1 MVEPTAVGRVVDKIA
16 SDEDVT
22 DSVIDDGVDEDSAAV
37 DDRVEVTYC
46 DVVSARGDDALDRVS
61 AGIDDVAALVDKMV
75 VADGEDDCSVAA
87 LEEGIPTT
95 LVEVTDDRTE
105 ETAEVPREI
114 VGNGMEEAEGE
125 LVAKADDPVKTELPV
140 GELAVADDADPT
152 LEVGTGIT
160 TVIEG
165 CVAELAALLIPGPE
179 GVYAGYVEA
188 DGYRGTATVYDG
200 PSHVER
206 TALLGV

>member
-61 AGIDDVAALVDKMV
+61 AGIDDVAAL
-75 VADGEDDCSVAA
+75 
-87 LEEGIPTT
+87 EEGIPTT

-125 LVAKADDPVKTELPV
+125 LVVKADDPVETELPV
-140 GELAVADDADPT
+140 GELAVGDDADPT

-165 CVAELAALLIPGPE
+165 CVAELGALLTPGPE

>member
-61 AGIDDVAALVDKMV
+61 AGIDD
-75 VADGEDDCSVAA
+75 VAA

-165 CVAELAALLIPGPE
+165 CVAELGALLTPGPE

>member
-22 DSVIDDGVDEDSAAV
+22 DSVIDDGVEEDSVAV

-61 AGIDDVAALVDKMV
+61 AGIDD
-75 VADGEDDCSVAA
+75 VAA

>member
-22 DSVIDDGVDEDSAAV
+22 DSAIDDGVEEDSAAV

-61 AGIDDVAALVDKMV
+61 AGIDD
-75 VADGEDDCSVAA
+75 VAA

>member
-61 AGIDDVAALVDKMV
+61 AGIDDVAAL
-75 VADGEDDCSVAA
+75 
-87 LEEGIPTT
+87 EEGIPTT

-125 LVAKADDPVKTELPV
+125 PVAKADDPVKTELPV

>member
-1 MVEPTAVGRVVDKIA
+1 MVEPTAVGRVVDEIA

-22 DSVIDDGVDEDSAAV
+22 DSVIDDGVEEDSVAV

-61 AGIDDVAALVDKMV
+61 AGIDDVAAL
-75 VADGEDDCSVAA
+75 
-87 LEEGIPTT
+87 EEGIPTT
-95 LVEVTDDRTE
+95 LVKVADDRTE

-140 GELAVADDADPT
+140 GELAVADDDDPT

-160 TVIEG
+160 PVIEG

>member
-61 AGIDDVAALVDKMV
+61 AGIDD
-75 VADGEDDCSVAA
+75 VAA

-165 CVAELAALLIPGPE
+165 CVAELAALLTPGPE

>member
-61 AGIDDVAALVDKMV
+61 AGIDD
-75 VADGEDDCSVAA
+75 VAA